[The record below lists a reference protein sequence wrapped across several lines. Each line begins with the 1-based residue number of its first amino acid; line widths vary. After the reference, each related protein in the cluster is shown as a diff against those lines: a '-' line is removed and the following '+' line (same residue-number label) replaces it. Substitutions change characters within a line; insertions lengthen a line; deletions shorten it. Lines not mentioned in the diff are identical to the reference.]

1 MVLSDI
7 SKTPLSP
14 HELELSSPDSSTK
27 VESRPPDS
35 SLRSQF
41 KSLTLL
47 FEPKLAPTT
56 LLYMLIWFTLCF
68 GSYGLS
74 TWISVLFDAIGMG
87 NVYLSSFI
95 FTLGNL
101 PGNIVS
107 ILFIEQA
114 GRKNMLAYGMIF
126 AAISALGFGFG
137 SAYPA
142 LVILSA
148 SLFNAFSVVGWNAL
162 DCISVENFPTEIRTS
177 AMGLLAA
184 AGRMGAISAQFVNGS
199 LENNIAI
206 LLFVTSGCMFVG
218 GFASLY
224 TPPDTTGRSLGG
236 HSL

>member
-1 MVLSDI
+1 LSEI
-7 SKTPLSP
+7 SKAPLASC
-14 HELELSSPDSSTK
+14 ELELTSSNSSNK
-27 VESRPPDS
+27 IESHPPDY
-35 SLRSQF
+35 SLKSQLM
-41 KSLTLL
+41 SLTLL
-47 FEPKLAPTT
+47 FDPDLAPVT

-74 TWISVLFDAIGMG
+74 TWISVLFEDIGMG

-95 FTLGNL
+95 FTLGNF

-107 ILFIEQA
+107 IFFIEQY
-114 GRKNMLAYGMIF
+114 GRKKMLAYGMIF

-137 SAYPA
+137 ATYP
-142 LVILSA
+142 VIVVLSA
-148 SLFNAFSVVGWNAL
+148 SLFNAFSVIGWNAL

-184 AGRMGAISAQFVNGS
+184 AGRMGAISAQFVNGT
-199 LENNIAI
+199 LEHNIAI

-224 TPPDTTGRSLGG
+224 TPSDTTGKSLGG
-236 HSL
+236 AHKL